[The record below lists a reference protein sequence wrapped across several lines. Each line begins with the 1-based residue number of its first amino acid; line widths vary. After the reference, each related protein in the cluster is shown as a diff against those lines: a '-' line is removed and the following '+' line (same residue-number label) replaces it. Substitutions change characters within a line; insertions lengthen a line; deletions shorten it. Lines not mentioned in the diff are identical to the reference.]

1 MALGAYGIKRPADV
15 LPADMEV
22 IVHAAPDRDATST
35 TTLFTLQAN
44 SVLTPYYHAGG
55 TGGPAS
61 AGIEVLGGLYNL
73 SLPSNIFA
81 NKGIYTVYIRPAEIR
96 TEIVDCG
103 ILSSLPNVK
112 GLVFDLN
119 NIPTEFRSRFQ
130 PHGLV
135 GYRIE
140 YLQLNNEKVHN
151 FFRVVTSNFFCEP
164 ITANLSNPNQISPRY
179 VYTNKQ
185 TNLIFCTLTPTA
197 APSNNPN
204 AIPFIGQPG
213 QKVIITNTFFNPLV
227 LDIEMVDHDFETL
240 AIAAYGNQTKSID
253 DGIYT
258 LYDLSGNNNIYAQY
272 DLYEVRDQYSDQL
285 FEVRQNRGN
294 NIDFGKIFSNIKV

>member
-15 LPADMEV
+15 LPDDMEV
-22 IVHAAPDRDATST
+22 IVHRTASRDATDAQSI
-35 TTLFTLQAN
+35 FTLQAN
-44 SVLTPYYHAGG
+44 TVLQPHYHNGQ
-55 TGGPAS
+55 TGGMS
-61 AGIEVLGGLYNL
+61 GVEVLRGLYDFK
-73 SLPSNIFA
+73 LPSTVFA

-96 TEIVDCG
+96 TTITDCG

-119 NIPTEFRSRFQ
+119 NIPAQFRSRFQ

-140 YLQLNNEKVHN
+140 YLQQNGEKIHN
-151 FFRVVTSNFFCEP
+151 FFRIVTSNFFCEP
-164 ITANLSNPNQISPRY
+164 VTANLSNPSQISPRY
-179 VYTNKQ
+179 VYTNKH
-185 TNLIFCTLTPTA
+185 TNLIFCTLTPTS

-204 AIPFIGQPG
+204 AIPFIGQPA
-213 QKVIITNTFFNPLV
+213 QSVIITNTFFNPLV

-240 AIAAYGNQTKSID
+240 AIALYGNQTKSID

-258 LYDLSGNNNIYAQY
+258 LYDFTTPNPNIYAQY
-272 DLYEVRDQYSDQL
+272 DLYEVRDQYNDQL
-285 FEVRQNRGN
+285 YEVRESRGN
-294 NIDFGKIFSNIKV
+294 NIDFSKNFTNIKV